1 MNLPSL
7 LTGLLCLTLPLWL
20 LAGLGDW
27 LCHRRSQ
34 IQHTTGSRESALHLL
49 LYLLIALPIVLAL
62 FLAIDATLLVFMAA
76 CVLAHM
82 AVSLWDT
89 SVAQPRR
96 YISPLEQQI
105 HSYLEMLPL
114 FALALTVVLHWD
126 TLLHPEWHWSF
137 RLQPLPKAWTL
148 GVLLG
153 LLAGLLM
160 IVEELVRCLRAAR
173 GPTSDG
179 FKR

>member
-34 IQHTTGSRESALHLL
+34 IQHTTGARESALHLL

-62 FLAIDATLLVFMAA
+62 FLAIDAMLLVFMAA

-82 AVSLWDT
+82 AVSL
-89 SVAQPRR
+89 
-96 YISPLEQQI
+96 
-105 HSYLEMLPL
+105 
-114 FALALTVVLHWD
+114 
-126 TLLHPEWHWSF
+126 
-137 RLQPLPKAWTL
+137 
-148 GVLLG
+148 
-153 LLAGLLM
+153 
-160 IVEELVRCLRAAR
+160 
-173 GPTSDG
+173 
-179 FKR
+179 